1 MTKKLNDNE
10 ITKLYTQAS
19 DDMPSLELDGA
30 ILASAHKAVSAKPML
45 LKPKRSFMQ
54 HWQLPIGIAATV
66 VLSASLT
73 SVMLYEKPEVMTQ
86 PTAIS
91 STNNA
96 STMAKAAPMPLPI
109 SDNSPTE
116 SERASE
122 DSASVS
128 SDTNINEAPLGE
140 SLDKAISQ
148 KKMSED
154 IAAPQQSPK
163 RDIDSKPAELAK
175 PLVDE
180 EAPLAAVQSPA
191 LSTSAPTAKS
201 EIAAAAPAVV
211 AEKKDSTINQEKN
224 RLARKK
230 NLDMP
235 ADATAQAS
243 IDTIQ
248 QTPPE
253 SSPETW
259 LNTINE
265 LRKTGK
271 PDIAKQSL
279 KAFKIRYPDYALP
292 KDLIE
297 FAASN

>member
-45 LKPKRSFMQ
+45 LKPKRSFIQ
-54 HWQLPIGIAATV
+54 NWQLPIGIAATV

-122 DSASVS
+122 DSVSVS
-128 SDTNINEAPLGE
+128 SDTTINEAPLSE
-140 SLDKAISQ
+140 SLDKALSQ

-191 LSTSAPTAKS
+191 LSTSATIAKS

-224 RLARKK
+224 RLARKQ
-230 NLDMP
+230 NESANTE
-235 ADATAQAS
+235 ADDANIAHQAS
-243 IDTIQ
+243 
-248 QTPPE
+248 PE

>member
-1 MTKKLNDNE
+1 MIKKLNDNE

-19 DDMPSLELDGA
+19 DDMPSLKLDGA

-109 SDNSPTE
+109 SDNSQTE

-154 IAAPQQSPK
+154 IAAPQQSPS
-163 RDIDSKPAELAK
+163 RDIDSKPAEIAK
-175 PLVDE
+175 PFVDE

-191 LSTSAPTAKS
+191 LSTSATIAKS

-224 RLARKK
+224 RLARKQ
-230 NLDMP
+230 NERANTE
-235 ADATAQAS
+235 ADDANIAHQAS
-243 IDTIQ
+243 
-248 QTPPE
+248 PE